1 MKWFCSARAK
11 NIPVN
16 GVLLQEKAKE
26 IGESLGLETFKASN
40 GWLEKFRTR
49 HNISFKQIC
58 GEEKSVNPNEV
69 TDWFGKLK
77 SLLKGYDDRDIFNA
91 DETDLFYRVLPEKTS
106 CLEGK
111 KCSGGKISKERLTLL
126 LCCNMLEDF
135 EIPVVIGKAKKPR
148 CFKNIDVRKLSVS
161 WKSNKKAWIT
171 TEIMSDC
178 EELAKSVSVLDAISW
193 TTSALKKVEPGCVLK
208 YFKKAGF
215 LSTSEVATDS
225 TTEKRER
232 ELADLV
238 ANLDSNVSVEEY
250 VKIDDDLSIEE
261 ENLHVSNFIH

>member
-1 MKWFCSARAK
+1 MTSKRKILNLKEKIDVLKVIEKEKLSVRRLSERFHVGKTQISELLKDKEGIRKVWVLNSNEHFKKLKSRKIEISEIDEVLMKWFRSARAK

-16 GVLLQEKAKE
+16 GVLLQEKARE
-26 IGESLGLETFKASN
+26 VGESLGLETFMASN

-69 TDWFGKLK
+69 TDWFRKLK

-106 CLEGK
+106 CLEGE
-111 KCSGGKISKERLTLL
+111 KCSGEKISIERLTLL

-148 CFKNIDVRKLSVS
+148 CSKNIDVRKLSICGS
-161 WKSNKKAWIT
+161 Q
-171 TEIMSDC
+171 MR
-178 EELAKSVSVLDAISW
+178 
-193 TTSALKKVEPGCVLK
+193 
-208 YFKKAGF
+208 
-215 LSTSEVATDS
+215 
-225 TTEKRER
+225 KRG
-232 ELADLV
+232 
-238 ANLDSNVSVEEY
+238 
-250 VKIDDDLSIEE
+250 
-261 ENLHVSNFIH
+261 